1 MRPGATWAEAVLSAE
16 DWAFLEER
24 RVAHLATA
32 DATGRPH
39 VVPVCFA
46 RSGDALFVPIDAKPK
61 RGDPRALRRLRNL
74 RRRPR
79 ATLLVDRYDEDW
91 RRLRWLM
98 LSVRARILEA
108 NGESAADGA
117 PADEAADGADAVARR
132 DALAA
137 LEARYPQYA
146 AMGLAGLNLPVIRL
160 DPEGVRRWSAGP
172 SSAGEGEQEK
182 GEAEP

>member
-1 MRPGATWAEAVLSAE
+1 MLSAA
-16 DWAFLEER
+16 DWAFLAAH

-32 DATGRPH
+32 DASGRPH

-46 RSGDALFVPIDAKPK
+46 RSGDALYVPIDAKPK

-74 RRRPR
+74 RRRPE

-98 LSVRARILEA
+98 LSVRARILEPDA
-108 NGESAADGA
+108 GEALSGQALPAAD
-117 PADEAADGADAVARR
+117 ADADAADAANRR

-146 AMGLAGLNLPVIRL
+146 AMGLAGLGLPVIRL
-160 DPEGVRRWSAGP
+160 DPVGVRRWRG
-172 SSAGEGEQEK
+172 GEEEEGGEQE
-182 GEAEP
+182 

>member
-1 MRPGATWAEAVLSAE
+1 MLGED

-32 DATGRPH
+32 DREGHPH

-46 RSGDALFVPIDAKPK
+46 RSGGALYIPVDAKPK

-74 RRRPR
+74 RQRPD

-98 LSVRARILEA
+98 IYARACILEA
-108 NGESAADGA
+108 PGAGASAAA
-117 PADEAADGADAVARR
+117 PADAAAR
-132 DALAA
+132 AAA
-137 LEARYPQYA
+137 LVALEVRYPQYA
-146 AMGLAGLNLPVIRL
+146 AMGLAALGLPVIRL
-160 DPEGVRRWSAGP
+160 EPAAVRRWPSPAGRSAA
-172 SSAGEGEQEK
+172 SATG
-182 GEAEP
+182 

>member
-74 RRRPR
+74 RRRPQ

-98 LSVRARILEA
+98 LSVRASILEA
-108 NGESAADGA
+108 NGESAAD
-117 PADEAADGADAVARR
+117 AAAVEDGADAVARR

-146 AMGLAGLNLPVIRL
+146 AMSLAGLNLPVIRL

-172 SSAGEGEQEK
+172 SSEGEGGQAK
-182 GEAEP
+182 GESEP

>member
-1 MRPGATWAEAVLSAE
+1 VLSAD

-32 DATGRPH
+32 DAAGHPH

-74 RRRPR
+74 RQRPQ

-91 RRLRWLM
+91 RRLRWLL
-98 LSVRARILEA
+98 LSVRATILEGPDTGA
-108 NGESAADGA
+108 SAA
-117 PADEAADGADAVARR
+117 VRR

-146 AMGLAGLNLPVIRL
+146 AMGLAALGLPLIRL
-160 DPEGVRRWSAGP
+160 DLEAVRRWSA
-172 SSAGEGEQEK
+172 
-182 GEAEP
+182 

>member
-1 MRPGATWAEAVLSAE
+1 VLSAE

-74 RRRPR
+74 RRRPQ

-91 RRLRWLM
+91 CRLRWLM
-98 LSVRARILEA
+98 LSVRASILEA
-108 NGESAADGA
+108 SGERSAVAAD
-117 PADEAADGADAVARR
+117 AAARR

-172 SSAGEGEQEK
+172 SSEGEGEQER
-182 GEAEP
+182 GEGGPATEE

>member
-1 MRPGATWAEAVLSAE
+1 MLSAA
-16 DWAFLEER
+16 DWAFLAEH

-32 DATGRPH
+32 DASGRPH

-46 RSGDALFVPIDAKPK
+46 RSGDALYVPIDAKPK

-74 RRRPR
+74 RRRPE

-98 LSVRARILEA
+98 LSVRARILEPDAQDSIEAIAA
-108 NGESAADGA
+108 NDAMRVADAADRWA
-117 PADEAADGADAVARR
+117 
-132 DALAA
+132 ALAA

-146 AMGLAGLNLPVIRL
+146 AMGLAGLDLPVIRL
-160 DPEGVRRWSAGP
+160 DPVGVRRWR
-172 SSAGEGEQEK
+172 GEGRGEK
-182 GEAEP
+182 EEEEE

>member
-1 MRPGATWAEAVLSAE
+1 MLSAA
-16 DWAFLEER
+16 DWAFLAEH

-32 DATGRPH
+32 DASGRPH

-46 RSGDALFVPIDAKPK
+46 RSGDALYVPIDAKPK

-74 RRRPR
+74 RRRPE

-98 LSVRARILEA
+98 LSVRARILEPDA
-108 NGESAADGA
+108 EVSIEASVEIHAAD
-117 PADEAADGADAVARR
+117 AADRR
-132 DALAA
+132 AALAA

-146 AMGLAGLNLPVIRL
+146 AMGLAALDLPVIRL
-160 DPEGVRRWSAGP
+160 DPVGVRRWR
-172 SSAGEGEQEK
+172 GEGR
-182 GEAEP
+182 GEREEEE